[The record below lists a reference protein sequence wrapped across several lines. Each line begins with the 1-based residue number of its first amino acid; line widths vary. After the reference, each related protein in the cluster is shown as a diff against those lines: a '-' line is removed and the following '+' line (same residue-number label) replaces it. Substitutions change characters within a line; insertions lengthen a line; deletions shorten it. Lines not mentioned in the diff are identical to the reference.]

1 MRLIPKRRQRPT
13 AMTVVEHLEELRY
26 RLVIS
31 LVAVAVG
38 AIGGWFLFE
47 QTMDL
52 LREPFC
58 KAVEGL
64 PKSAQPP
71 TGCSLVFNG
80 VVEPFMI
87 KLKVVAFLGLGL
99 ALPVVLWQFWAFITP
114 GLTKKERRLAIPF
127 VGSSLVLFLLGG
139 WFAFY
144 TLPRGLNFLLGF
156 AGEGFVA
163 LLTASRYVGFVMML
177 TLAFGL
183 SFEFPLVLIFLGRV
197 GVVSSRQLRDV
208 RRYAILGIALF
219 AAVITPSQDPYTM
232 LMMMAPLVLFY
243 EVAILVVRAM
253 KK

>member
-1 MRLIPKRRQRPT
+1 
-13 AMTVVEHLEELRY
+13 MTVVEHLEELRY

-31 LVAVAVG
+31 LIAVGVG
-38 AIGGWFLFE
+38 AIAGWFLFE
-47 QTMDL
+47 RAMDL

-58 KAVEGL
+58 KAVATL
-64 PKSAQPP
+64 PESSRPP
-71 TGCSLVFNG
+71 TGCSLIFNG

-127 VGSSLVLFLLGG
+127 VASSVILFLLGG

-163 LLTASRYVGFVMML
+163 LLTASKYVGFVMML

-183 SFEFPLVLIFLGRV
+183 SFEFPLVLIFLGRA
-197 GVVSSRQLRDV
+197 GVVSSRQLRDA
-208 RRYAILGIALF
+208 RRFAVLGIGLF
-219 AAVITPSQDPYTM
+219 AAIITPSQDPYTM
-232 LMMMAPLVLFY
+232 LMMMAPLWVFY
-243 EVAILVVRAM
+243 EVAILVIRTM

>member
-1 MRLIPKRRQRPT
+1 
-13 AMTVVEHLEELRY
+13 MTVVEHLEELRY

-31 LVAVAVG
+31 VVAVGVG

-47 QTMDL
+47 QAMDL

-58 KAVEGL
+58 KAVATL
-64 PKSAQPP
+64 PESSRPP
-71 TGCSLVFNG
+71 TGCSLIFNG

-114 GLTKKERRLAIPF
+114 GLTKKERRLAVPF
-127 VGSSLVLFLLGG
+127 VASSVILFLLGG
-139 WFAFY
+139 WFAFF

-183 SFEFPLVLIFLGRV
+183 SFEFPLVLIFLGRAGIV
-197 GVVSSRQLRDV
+197 TSRQLRDA
-208 RRYAILGIALF
+208 RRYAVLGIALF

-232 LMMMAPLVLFY
+232 LMMMAPLWVFY
-243 EVAILVVRAM
+243 EVAILIIRTM

>member
-1 MRLIPKRRQRPT
+1 MRLIPRRRERPT

-31 LVAVAVG
+31 LIAVGVG
-38 AIGGWFLFE
+38 AIAGWFLFE
-47 QTMDL
+47 RAMDL

-58 KAVEGL
+58 KAVATL
-64 PKSAQPP
+64 PESSRPP
-71 TGCSLVFNG
+71 TGCSLIFNG

-127 VGSSLVLFLLGG
+127 VASSVILFLLGG

-163 LLTASRYVGFVMML
+163 LLTASKYVGFVMML

-183 SFEFPLVLIFLGRV
+183 SFEFPLVLIFLGRA
-197 GVVSSRQLRDV
+197 GVVSSRQLRDA
-208 RRYAILGIALF
+208 RRFAVLGIGLF
-219 AAVITPSQDPYTM
+219 AAIITPSQDPYTM
-232 LMMMAPLVLFY
+232 LMMMAPLWVFY
-243 EVAILVVRAM
+243 EVAILVIRTM